1 MPVTPDTIQTGR
13 RAASYSAVKSVI
25 YSQMTFF
32 PQQRGYDADP
42 EHATVVLWRNA
53 IVIGY
58 PSDSS
63 SLRLTASEAKY
74 TLITVSLPQD
84 LKRPS
89 AALVGR
95 GLKP

>member
-1 MPVTPDTIQTGR
+1 
-13 RAASYSAVKSVI
+13 
-25 YSQMTFF
+25 MTSS
-32 PQQRGYDADP
+32 PRQGGYNADP
-42 EHATVVLWRNA
+42 EHATIVVRRNV

-58 PSDSS
+58 PSDPS
-63 SLRLTASEAKY
+63 SLRLTSSEAKY
-74 TLITVSLPQD
+74 ILITGSFPQD